1 MTQIPK
7 AWKRFSRLENTR
19 RSRTVVCFFFFFSLA
34 VECAIRRLLSFPFV
48 PRPGGVFWR
57 PRRSARSFPCSALP
71 ILFAT
76 NLRHATYWCS
86 LCVCASCEYT
96 LLFDVLAQQSALC
109 VCWCTNTRM
118 CTREAQAGPVD
129 FTFWAL
135 VKGLLTQRSS
145 YVGLAGAAISVRK
158 LGRGRHERPLILHS
172 RSRL

>member
-19 RSRTVVCFFFFFSLA
+19 RSRTVVCFFFFFSRCRVRNTTAPFFSLCSASRWRFLA
-34 VECAIRRLLSFPFV
+34 TAQVCSQ
-48 PRPGGVFWR
+48 
-57 PRRSARSFPCSALP
+57 FPCSALP

-145 YVGLAGAAISVRK
+145 YVGLAGTAISVRK